1 MPDCSQRLAEVLKR
15 YRLDLD
21 LTQDEVADKSH
32 IDTRS
37 VINMEMGRGNPQ
49 LKTLYPVIQ
58 ALKIDPREIFEDA
71 PPEEAVPVRRL
82 RQLVEECTE
91 EEAAALVSVIEAVL
105 SALRSKHGINIEE

>member
-37 VINMEMGRGNPQ
+37 VIN
-49 LKTLYPVIQ
+49 
-58 ALKIDPREIFEDA
+58 
-71 PPEEAVPVRRL
+71 
-82 RQLVEECTE
+82 
-91 EEAAALVSVIEAVL
+91 L
-105 SALRSKHGINIEE
+105 SLIHI